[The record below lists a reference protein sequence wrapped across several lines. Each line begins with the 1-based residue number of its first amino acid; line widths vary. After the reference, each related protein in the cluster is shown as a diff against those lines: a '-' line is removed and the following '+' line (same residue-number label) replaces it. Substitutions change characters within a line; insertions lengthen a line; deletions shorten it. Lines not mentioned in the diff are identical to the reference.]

1 MKQSRIFS
9 VLIIAVIEVALVVA
23 ACNSTPTPAPIA
35 SQAIG
40 VTRFNGDVEI
50 GGKTLIKGV
59 ATFNSAANFA
69 GDATVSGAFTGGS
82 LAGGS
87 VLVGGIISGA
97 SLTLNGVAQTG
108 AVRSGSAST
117 VVTGTKIEHGA
128 GTTPTAFMLTP
139 AYAPA
144 AVFSQTLYPIS
155 CNVTSC
161 TVGVSSGSVTTF
173 TTVYWMAQR

>member
-9 VLIIAVIEVALVVA
+9 VLIIAVIALGLVVA
-23 ACNSTPTPAPIA
+23 ACNTTPAPAPIA

-40 VTRFNGDVEI
+40 VTPFRGDVEI
-50 GGKTLIKGV
+50 GGKL
-59 ATFNSAANFA
+59 
-69 GDATVSGAFTGGS
+69 
-82 LAGGS
+82 L
-87 VLVGGIISGA
+87 
-97 SLTLNGVAQTG
+97 LNGVAQTG

-117 VVTGTKIEHGA
+117 VVTGTKIEHGT

-144 AVFSQTLYPIS
+144 TVFSQTLYPIS

>member
-9 VLIIAVIEVALVVA
+9 VLIIAVIAVGLVVA
-23 ACNSTPTPAPIA
+23 ACNATPAPIS

-40 VTRFNGDVEI
+40 VTPFRGDVEI
-50 GGKTLIKGV
+50 GGKLLLRGV

>member
-9 VLIIAVIEVALVVA
+9 VLIIAVIAAGLVVA
-23 ACNSTPTPAPIA
+23 ACNTTPAPAPIA

-40 VTRFNGDVEI
+40 VSRFNGDVEI
-50 GGKTLIKGV
+50 NGKTLIKGV

-108 AVRSGSAST
+108 AIKYGTQAIVISGTTIA
-117 VVTGTKIEHGA
+117 HGI
-128 GTTPTAFMLTP
+128 GTTPTMFTVDNDGLQATTFT
-139 AYAPA
+139 
-144 AVFSQTLYPIS
+144 QTLYHGN

-161 TVGVSSGSVTTF
+161 TVYVTQGSVATYTIDW
-173 TTVYWMAQR
+173 VAGK

>member
-9 VLIIAVIEVALVVA
+9 VLIIAVIALGLVVA
-23 ACNSTPTPAPIA
+23 ACNTTPAPAPIA

-40 VTRFNGDVEI
+40 VTPFRGDVEI
-50 GGKTLIKGV
+50 GGKL
-59 ATFNSAANFA
+59 
-69 GDATVSGAFTGGS
+69 
-82 LAGGS
+82 L
-87 VLVGGIISGA
+87 
-97 SLTLNGVAQTG
+97 LNGVAQTG